1 MPELS
6 VSVDGLDIRQTPLE
20 TNTKWRAGVL
30 PLQHWCLGNTP
41 HPQANISQGAE
52 ASLAQV
58 PPGLK
63 KKRFVCIHV
72 HVCIR
77 NFFNSCSTLTSVLK
91 ITGNS

>member
-20 TNTKWRAGVL
+20 TNTKRRAGVL

-63 KKRFVCIHV
+63 KKKDLFVYMYMYA
-72 HVCIR
+72 
-77 NFFNSCSTLTSVLK
+77 
-91 ITGNS
+91 